1 MDRNKL
7 EQKLNSSFKEECKKI
22 GYPLT
27 DICLDEAYP
36 GDSSTS
42 YIVNIVADWVE
53 TMDCSQALD
62 ILIDV
67 LWITVD
73 VEYREK
79 IFAIKIFSD
88 KSTLHCQSID
98 NVNEYL
104 NISEASLV

>member
-7 EQKLNSSFKEECKKI
+7 EQKLNASFREECKKI
-22 GYPLT
+22 GYPLI

-42 YIVNIVADWVE
+42 YIVNIIADWVK

-67 LWITVD
+67 LWNTT
-73 VEYREK
+73 EFEFREA
-79 IFAIKIFSD
+79 IFAINVFSD
-88 KSTLHCQSID
+88 KTTIHCQSID

-104 NISEASLV
+104 NSGTEALV